1 MKRVLRA
8 FAVLATIAAAS
19 TAAPSWAQATAPSV
33 EQWTFQNV
41 TFSAGSGGGSLTG
54 YFTVNAVTHSLLT
67 WSVTSSSGSANYY
80 NGTTGATMSVP
91 GFTYNNANSWS
102 STGNVILTDPSGQPL
117 WFIAGM
123 PGTQGFPQLGVT
135 LSATA
140 NPDIVSVATNSGEN
154 WDASG
159 GHIAS
164 RGFATGY
171 LQRSLVSPV
180 PEPPAFALTLAG
192 LAIVGFGLRRSR
204 AADKAPP
211 VIGLQPA

>member
-1 MKRVLRA
+1 MKRVLRT
-8 FAVLATIAAAS
+8 FAVLATVAVVS
-19 TAAPSWAQATAPSV
+19 TAAPAWAQVTGTNV

-41 TFSAGSGGGSLTG
+41 TFSSGNGGGSLTG

-67 WSVTSSSGSANYY
+67 WSVTTSAGSANYF
-80 NGTTGATMSVP
+80 NGTTGATMPVP
-91 GFTYNNANSWS
+91 GFTYNNSTSWS
-102 STGNVILTDPSGQPL
+102 STSNVILTDPVGQPL

-135 LSATA
+135 LTATT
-140 NPDIVSVATNSGEN
+140 NPDVVSVATNSGEN

-159 GHIAS
+159 GHVAS

-180 PEPPAFALTLAG
+180 PEPSGLVLTLAG
-192 LAIVGFGLRRSR
+192 LAIVGSSLRRSR
-204 AADKAPP
+204 AAAKAPLAT
-211 VIGLQPA
+211 GLQPA